1 MGFVEPIKTFPLPL
15 IKSEI
20 RIKNKKNKNKRGI
33 TENILFAWTK
43 ISKNEI
49 QIFLYLF
56 IRIEKIVKT
65 KN

>member
-56 IRIEKIVKT
+56 I
-65 KN
+65 